1 MRRSPFRTFFG
12 ISIGLI
18 LFFFLARVLVTAF
31 LIAVVMS
38 LIFFVFRKIKNFFKY
53 MTWEERESLER
64 NSFNKFDRF
73 EDEQFF
79 NRQERIVVV

>member
-1 MRRSPFRTFFG
+1 
-12 ISIGLI
+12 
-18 LFFFLARVLVTAF
+18 
-31 LIAVVMS
+31 MS

-73 EDEQFF
+73 EDEPFF